1 MIGPHIRR
9 GSRAKGGGV
18 NRSAV
23 RIDAARA
30 AALIALPPAFH
41 PLLAEKLAHEKR
53 RRELDESQ
61 LLPEND
67 WGPFRT
73 AIGRRELRVQDALLK
88 AADARGHVLC
98 HRPNALSGL
107 WLLIDG
113 ERVDWEFRERYYYGP
128 PRTAQTGPD
137 GHPPGRKQ
145 NNVAEPSGYLV
156 LSIKAALSPKQ
167 DMHER
172 YGHLF
177 ESRIDEILQKFEM
190 KAAHAVAQRRQWA
203 QRERARCECQAR
215 ARRQQTLEERENER
229 WSELCR
235 MAAAWRDADNL
246 RAFVNL
252 VAARMD
258 ELNQRPVRAD
268 LWLAWARR
276 RIDALDPSRREARTV
291 YEAIVQNP
299 LLRQNRDF
307 PESAALF
314 DGAAFDEF

>member
-1 MIGPHIRR
+1 MKGAHIRR
-9 GSRAKGGGV
+9 GPRAKGGGV

-23 RIDAARA
+23 RIDTARA
-30 AALIALPPAFH
+30 AALIALPRAFH

-53 RRELDESQ
+53 RRELEASE

-67 WGPFRT
+67 WGPFHT
-73 AIGRRELRVQDALLK
+73 AIGRRELRVQDAILK
-88 AADARGHVLC
+88 AADARGYAIC
-98 HRPNALSGL
+98 HRNNALFGL

-113 ERVDWEFRERYYYGP
+113 ERVDWEFRERYYYRP
-128 PRTAQTGPD
+128 PRPAEIEPD
-137 GHPPGRKQ
+137 DHPWSRKQ

-167 DMHER
+167 DVHER

-177 ESRIDEILQKFEM
+177 ESRIDEILQKCEM
-190 KAAHAVAQRRQWA
+190 KAAHAVAQRRQWE
-203 QRERARCECQAR
+203 QRERARCERQAR
-215 ARRQQTLEERENER
+215 ARCQQTLEEREDER

-246 RAFVNL
+246 RAFVDL

-299 LLRQNRDF
+299 LLRRNGDF
-307 PESAALF
+307 PESAVLF